1 MRRVFLRMNMCFVFS
16 SGLQVPVRVPV
27 RMADVHS
34 EQSRL
39 LSDGRGA
46 DSGGAAERTQQQK
59 DQEEEKR
66 YTIIGGSYH
75 IDKICT
81 NMPLNVEV

>member
-1 MRRVFLRMNMCFVFS
+1 MHMMLQPCTEPDTDRPVSEYLLVFY
-16 SGLQVPVRVPV
+16 LQVPVRVPLRV
-27 RMADVHS
+27 ADVHS

-66 YTIIGGSYH
+66 YTLMHHPHLPWIL
-75 IDKICT
+75 C
-81 NMPLNVEV
+81 V

>member
-1 MRRVFLRMNMCFVFS
+1 
-16 SGLQVPVRVPV
+16 
-27 RMADVHS
+27 MADVHS

-39 LSDGRGA
+39 VSDSRGA

-66 YTIIGGSYH
+66 YAV
-75 IDKICT
+75 
-81 NMPLNVEV
+81 L

>member
-1 MRRVFLRMNMCFVFS
+1 
-16 SGLQVPVRVPV
+16 
-27 RMADVHS
+27 MADVHS

-46 DSGGAAERTQQQK
+46 DHGGAGEGTQQQK

-66 YTIIGGSYH
+66 YA
-75 IDKICT
+75 
-81 NMPLNVEV
+81 LL